1 MNINNLQNNKPRQ
14 WPWVIAIC
22 VSAVAVAVALSMA
35 RQAPEKKT
43 EPRLPPLVE
52 LQTPKFQ
59 AMQYQLAS
67 QGTVQAKTETSLVSE
82 VSGKIVTIA
91 DVFVAGGFFNKGDLL
106 IQVEQA
112 DYKTAVKTAEA
123 ALANAKA
130 MLEEEKARAKV
141 AERDWLNYTAGKAP
155 ALGLRKPQ
163 LASALAKVQS
173 AEADVERAMRDLNR
187 TEIRAPYAGM
197 VKSRAA
203 NLGQFVSRG
212 NQLGVI
218 LETTVAE
225 VRLPLPLS
233 DLADLGINVNGSRQS
248 LDLPVQL
255 SADDQRWQATLVR
268 TEGVLDE
275 KSRVIYAVAEVKDPY
290 QRSAS
295 ASAER
300 APLRFG
306 QFVKATISGRQSA
319 PVLQLPR
326 HLLKPENIVLVA
338 DQAMKLQL
346 RNVTLDRADQQYAYV
361 VSGLESGD
369 QLVVSP
375 LANPLAGLQVRTASD
390 SANTSSAASDNAGNT
405 KVDNNTTENNT
416 GNTP

>member
-1 MNINNLQNNKPRQ
+1 MKINNLQINKPRQ

-52 LQTPKFQ
+52 LQTPTFQ
-59 AMQYQLAS
+59 AIQYQLSS

-212 NQLGVI
+212 NQLGIIV
-218 LETTVAE
+218 ETTVAE
-225 VRLPLPLS
+225 VRLPLALS
-233 DLADLGINVNGSRQS
+233 DLADLGINVNASRQA
-248 LDLPVQL
+248 LDLPVEL
-255 SADDQRWQATLVR
+255 SADELRWQATLVR

-275 KSRVIYAVAEVKDPY
+275 KSRVIYAVAEIQDPY

-306 QFVKATISGRQSA
+306 QFVNATISGRQSA

-326 HLLKPENIVLVA
+326 HLLKPENIVVVA
-338 DQAMKLQL
+338 DQALKLQL
-346 RNVTLDRADQQYAYV
+346 RNVTIDRADQQYAYV
-361 VSGLESGD
+361 LNGLQQGD

-375 LANPLAGLQVRTASD
+375 LANPLAGLQVRTAD
-390 SANTSSAASDNAGNT
+390 SNEAPAAAAVNTDDADEKAISGNNAGNA
-405 KVDNNTTENNT
+405 
-416 GNTP
+416 P